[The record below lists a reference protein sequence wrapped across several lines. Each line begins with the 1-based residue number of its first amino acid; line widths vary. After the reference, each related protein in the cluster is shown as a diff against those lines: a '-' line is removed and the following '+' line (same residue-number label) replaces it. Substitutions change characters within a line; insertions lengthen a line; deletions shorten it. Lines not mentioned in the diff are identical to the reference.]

1 MEEEAMNEVIRHV
14 LSAARGIAALRGG
27 LGNRPAASPVISGVR
42 LIGAV
47 GAVG

>member
-1 MEEEAMNEVIRHV
+1 MNEVIRRV

-42 LIGAV
+42 LIGV
-47 GAVG
+47 GGAVG